1 MSSKEDDV
9 RLPFSTLDPVN
20 GDVISLLWEPETQT
34 SMGQTINLL
43 ATEVRLFMTVPNL
56 DTHSISTI
64 CTWTN
69 YFSCSDEFYSVAID
83 VDQIILPD
91 R

>member
-43 ATEVRLFMTVPNL
+43 ATEVRLLMTVL
-56 DTHSISTI
+56 I
-64 CTWTN
+64 
-69 YFSCSDEFYSVAID
+69 
-83 VDQIILPD
+83 
-91 R
+91 